1 MLACQQLMGL
11 FQSPGVGIHIP
22 YFTDTAK
29 QRSTVGAGPGV
40 KEGYSE
46 SGIKSFTETFSHQDT
61 EQISQGRSQQKGM
74 ITCCGALQ

>member
-1 MLACQQLMGL
+1 MFSCQQVMGL

-22 YFTDTAK
+22 YFTDTDTAK
-29 QRSTVGAGPGV
+29 QHTAGAGPGV

-61 EQISQGRSQQKGM
+61 EQI
-74 ITCCGALQ
+74 

>member
-1 MLACQQLMGL
+1 MFACQQVIGL

-29 QRSTVGAGPGV
+29 QRTAGAGPGV

-61 EQISQGRSQQKGM
+61 EQISQSQQYKAAEGKD
-74 ITCCGALQ
+74 I

>member
-1 MLACQQLMGL
+1 MLGCQQVMGL

-29 QRSTVGAGPGV
+29 QRTAGAGPGV

-61 EQISQGRSQQKGM
+61 EQISQSQQYEAAKGND
-74 ITCCGALQ
+74 I